1 MSHIRNNQEIDAM
14 GTLIYM
20 SPECIAGKA
29 RLSSDIWSCGI
40 ALYMIATRKL
50 PYKYVNES

>member
-14 GTLIYM
+14 GTLMYM